1 MNTQDFDHLLDSI
14 RTEAVPEQTVLEAC
28 ARVRARM
35 EAELG
40 ESAPVDRLESCAD
53 FRGLFTGYRKQTL
66 SEGRRMLVEDHLH
79 SCVACRKIFQGSGRV
94 VVIPNT
100 AERSL
105 SRRAIPWAMA
115 AAAVVVLGIA
125 TRPMLDRVLA
135 PWGPRA
141 TIASVQGELYRVTDG
156 GLTELAAG
164 APVAENDEIRTSK
177 GSRAVVRL
185 RDGSTLEMAER
196 SDMRISERWSG
207 KTVRL
212 ERGAVMVEAAKQ
224 RRGRLE
230 VSTADCLVSVKGT
243 IFEVSSGTKGSRVSV
258 VEGEVKVDRDG
269 ATDLLHRGDQTATNQ
284 SMANTSVA
292 EDVAWSANA
301 AKYLALLGEL
311 SAIQKRIE
319 AIPGPGLRYE
329 SKLAGL
335 LPENTMVFAAI
346 PNLGTTLTEASSIFE
361 ERVEQSAV
369 LREWWNQKNSQQLRA
384 IVDQV
389 RTFSDYLGNEVV
401 LAIPAGAQEPML
413 IAEARR
419 PGLAAFLE
427 QQFASM
433 KAAGQNTVPQLIEN
447 PETTTPGQ
455 YRVAVMVHGNVIAVG
470 SSGAALARVAA
481 LADAGGKGGFL
492 ATPFWQTIAQRYQS
506 GAGWI
511 FAVDMEQI
519 VAQHVPQHV
528 GQMQNVMNPANISG
542 LDNVRYLMIER
553 KQNLG
558 RTENSASLSFA
569 GARRGLASWLAAPGP
584 MGTLDFVSPDASF
597 AGSFVIKN
605 PGTLF
610 EEVIALAG
618 SNSGPSAVLTEFQQQ
633 TGINLVNDIAAN
645 LGGEIT
651 VAVDGPLLPTPSWKV
666 AIEVNDPP
674 AIETAMERAVTAAQ
688 TDHPEAGLQ
697 LAHSQ
702 VNGRT
707 YSSLTSSKVA
717 YEIDYVFTDGY
728 LLLAPSPALLTTAIE
743 NRSAGVTLERSAA
756 FRAQLPQ
763 DGHVNFSA
771 LLYYNMGAQIGPVA
785 DQLKSSG
792 LMTPA
797 QQQSMAAL
805 TANREPGLIYAYGEP
820 DRIVVASRS
829 GFFGLGLDTLV
840 GLNAKGAG
848 ALPQLLPS
856 FLTGFAGH
864 NTSKNAVRN

>member
-1 MNTQDFDHLLDSI
+1 MNTQDFDRLLDSI
-14 RTEAVPEQTVLEAC
+14 RTEAVPEETVREAC
-28 ARVRARM
+28 SRVRTRM

-40 ESAPVDRLESCAD
+40 ESATVERLESCAD
-53 FRGLFTGYRKQTL
+53 FRGLFPAYRKQTL

-79 SCVACRKIFQGSGRV
+79 SCVACRRAFQGSGRV

-105 SRRAIPWAMA
+105 GRRVIPWAMA
-115 AAAVVVLGIA
+115 AAAAVVLGVA
-125 TRPMLDRVLA
+125 MRPMLDRVLA
-135 PWGPRA
+135 PSGARA
-141 TIASVQGELYRVTDG
+141 TIASVQGEVYRVSDG
-156 GLTELAAG
+156 GLSELAVG
-164 APVAENDEIRTSK
+164 APIGENDEIRTSK

-185 RDGSTLEMAER
+185 RDGSTMEMAER
-196 SDMRISERWSG
+196 SDLRISERWSG

-230 VSTADCLVSVKGT
+230 IATVDCLVSVKGT
-243 IFEVSSGTKGSRVSV
+243 IFEVSAGTKGSRVSV
-258 VEGEVKVDRDG
+258 VEGEVKVDREG
-269 ATDLLHRGDQTATNQ
+269 ATDLLHRGDQRATNV
-284 SMANTSVA
+284 SMATTSVA
-292 EDVAWSANA
+292 EDVAWSTNA

-346 PNLGTTLTEASSIFE
+346 PNLGSTLSEASNIFE
-361 ERVEQSAV
+361 ERVQQSAV
-369 LREWWNQKNSQQLRA
+369 LREWWNEKNSVQLRA

-389 RTFSDYLGNEVV
+389 KTFSDYLGDEVV
-401 LAIPAGAQEPML
+401 LAIPADAKEPLL

-419 PGLAAFLE
+419 PGLQAFLE
-427 QQFASM
+427 QQFSSM
-433 KAAGQNTVPQLIEN
+433 KAAGESHVPALIQNPQMTSL
-447 PETTTPGQ
+447 GQ
-455 YRVAVMVHGNVIAVG
+455 SRVAVMVHGNVIAVG
-470 SSGAALARVAA
+470 SEGPVLARVAA
-481 LADAGGKGGFL
+481 LADSGGKGGFL
-492 ATPFWQTIAQRYQS
+492 ATPFWQGISQRYQS

-511 FAVDMEQI
+511 FAADMEQI
-519 VAQHVPQHV
+519 LARHVP
-528 GQMQNVMNPANISG
+528 QMQNVTNPANISG
-542 LDNVRYLMIER
+542 LDNVRYLTIER

-558 RTENSASLSFA
+558 RTENSAALSFA
-569 GARRGLASWLAAPGP
+569 GERRGLASWLAAPGP

-597 AGSFVIKN
+597 AGSFVLKN
-605 PGTLF
+605 PGTLLQ
-610 EEVIALAG
+610 EIIALAG
-618 SNSGPSAVLTEFQQQ
+618 SKTGPAAVLSEFQKE
-633 TGINLVNDIAAN
+633 TGVNIVNDIAAN
-645 LGGEIT
+645 LGGEMT

-666 AIEVNDPP
+666 AIEVNNPA
-674 AIETAMERAVTAAQ
+674 AIEGAIGQAVTAAQ
-688 TDHPEAGLQ
+688 RDYPDAGLQ
-697 LAHSQ
+697 LANSQ
-702 VNGRT
+702 VSGRT
-707 YSSLTSSKVA
+707 YYSLTSTKVA

-728 LLLAPSPALLTTAIE
+728 LLMAPSQALLTASIQT
-743 NRSAGVTLERSAA
+743 RSSGITLERSTG

-771 LLYYNMGAQIGPVA
+771 LLYYNLGAQIGPVA

-792 LMTPA
+792 IMTKE
-797 QQQSMAAL
+797 QQQSVAAL

-856 FLTGFAGH
+856 FLTGAAGH
-864 NTSKNAVRN
+864 HTPKNAARN